1 MPCLQTSL
9 TRCGS
14 AVFACPVPFRPRLA
28 AASCPHSHPH
38 SDMSAIALEKKDTR
52 HPAHELALKCLLAGE
67 FVLCTLRQ
75 QDELELVELRI
86 RAGSPVD
93 LPLHSA
99 VRAVLDADH

>member
-14 AVFACPVPFRPRLA
+14 AVFACPVPFRPRF
-28 AASCPHSHPH
+28 AASCPRSHRVP
-38 SDMSAIALEKKDTR
+38 DMSAIALEKKDTR

-93 LPLHSA
+93 LPLHLA